1 VKFGYSTNAFVK
13 FPLLEA
19 VERIADLGF
28 KGIEIMCDKPHL
40 YPPEFNE
47 EALGQLK
54 NIISVRGLGIT
65 NLNSF
70 TLFAVGDTYLPSWI
84 ETDKERRKIRVRHTL
99 DCLKVAGFLGCK
111 NISIPPGGPL
121 NGMGQKEALALFH
134 QGLEQ
139 VIPLAESLKVK
150 VLIEPEPDLLMEN
163 SPQFKS
169 FIQEVRSDAVGLNFD
184 VGHFFCAG
192 EDPKEAFEDLFPW
205 IGHVHLEDIAP
216 SRAHNHLIAGEG
228 VIPFLDIF
236 KTMAALSYRGDI
248 SLELYPYVDR
258 PEEAGRVSLQYLA
271 PIFRES
277 GLDIEINGALKE
289 FGV

>member
-1 VKFGYSTNAFVK
+1 MKKSPTW
-13 FPLLEA
+13 
-19 VERIADLGF
+19 GF

-47 EALGQLK
+47 ESLKQLK
-54 NIISVRGLGIT
+54 KIISVRGLGIT

-84 ETDKERRKIRVRHTL
+84 EADKERRKIRIRHTL
-99 DCLKVAGFLGCK
+99 DCLKVADFLGCK

-121 NGMGQKEALALFH
+121 NGMGRKEALALFH

-139 VIPLAESLKVK
+139 VIPLAESLGVK

-163 SPQFKS
+163 SLQFKS
-169 FIQEVRSDAVGLNFD
+169 FIKEVKSDAVGLNFD
-184 VGHFFCAG
+184 MGHFFCAG
-192 EDPKEAFEDLFPW
+192 EDPEKAFEDLFQW

-228 VIPFLDIF
+228 VIPFLEIL
-236 KTMAALSYRGDI
+236 KTMAALGYRGDI

-258 PEEAGRVSLQYLA
+258 PEEAGRASLQYLA
-271 PIFRES
+271 PIFQES
-277 GLDIEINGALKE
+277 GLDIEISLP
-289 FGV
+289 